1 MVWSIGTLKFE
12 SYGVFSPGVLVV
24 FQFYL
29 VSMMTEVMEIYL
41 GKNVGLDFDHFFLIN
56 LMEWNGVSLVFVD
69 LCVCSLVP
77 FLRKN
82 QK

>member
-1 MVWSIGTLKFE
+1 MVWSIGTLNIG
-12 SYGVFSPGVLVV
+12 SYGVFLCGVLVS

-56 LMEWNGVSLVFVD
+56 LMEWNGVSLMLVS
-69 LCVCSLVP
+69 LCICSLLP
-77 FLRKN
+77 FLRMN
-82 QK
+82 